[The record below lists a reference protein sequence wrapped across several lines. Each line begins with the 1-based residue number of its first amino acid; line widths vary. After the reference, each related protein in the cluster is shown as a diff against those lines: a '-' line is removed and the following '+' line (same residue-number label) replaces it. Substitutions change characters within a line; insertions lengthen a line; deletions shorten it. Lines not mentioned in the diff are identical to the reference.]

1 MAPARDIDGGVV
13 RRIFVPPRHADPV
26 LAATTDSAWTMGW
39 TLIGLSVVN
48 SAGTLLLPPSSL
60 RALVILFAGLAM
72 GAATLLL
79 VRMGLVRAAC
89 WVLVVLFWV
98 YAVGAEWTAGGV
110 QAPSIAVQILFVVAA
125 GVVLGWRAGI
135 VATLAAAV
143 TVFALAWAEV
153 AGVLPVPHVLHTPW
167 SRAWAMTG
175 YLMAALVI
183 VVVNMVNLERSR
195 DRALSEVTQRRET
208 EAFLSEVVASP
219 PGVFYAI
226 DPDGRFL
233 RWNRQM
239 ETLTGLSNA
248 EITLAHFS
256 QAIETSDKEAVIA
269 AVAGAF
275 ERGSAEVEAKIQT
288 MEGPRDFI
296 LTGRRVDAEAG
307 AFVVGFGVDVTAR
320 HEAQQALVT
329 LNKEL
334 DQRVELRTA
343 QLEEALH
350 SLESFSY
357 SVSHDLRAPLR
368 AINGYASILES
379 DYPDALGEEGA
390 QLCERIRA
398 NTLHMGGLIDDLMS
412 FSRLERHQMHSE
424 PVDHGPA
431 GRVGGRRPQHGRGRR
446 SGAVGG
452 RASAARLG
460 GRGDAASGVG
470 QPAGQ
475 CGEVLGHRGRSAGD
489 GGVRR
494 RVRRAG
500 VLRERQRRGLRLP
513 VRRQGLR
520 RLRAPARQRLRRHG
534 HRPRHRQAD
543 RGGARRT
550 GVVRIAAGGGVD
562 VLLLAARGRLDGGS
576 DCVRGRVR
584 TVRGD
589 VDAADLG
596 LTLPHEH
603 LVSSLTAKLTPPEGD
618 PGRRLRDLPLTAEL
632 VDAVRRA
639 PFSSRDNL
647 VMDEALATAELAAFV
662 GAGGRTV
669 VDQTPPDLGRDLPAL
684 RRIAA
689 ATGLHVVAACG
700 VYLPLLQVGM
710 ARRDPDELAEAWAA
724 ELTADPEAGGTP
736 CGVIGEI
743 AVSRRLRAAERVAL
757 RAAAGAHA
765 ATGAPVSIHAV
776 APDDALAALDLLAA
790 EGVPARRIAV
800 CHADALVDRGYQRE
814 LAARGVYVEFDFF
827 GWHAVSGADA
837 NGEGD
842 RERVAAAAA
851 LITGAAGDRVLLSQ
865 DVVTRIQCTRFGGG
879 GYAHLLTG
887 LAGWFEQD
895 GVGPEELRRVMT
907 QNPAAWLS
915 WS

>member
-1 MAPARDIDGGVV
+1 
-13 RRIFVPPRHADPV
+13 
-26 LAATTDSAWTMGW
+26 
-39 TLIGLSVVN
+39 
-48 SAGTLLLPPSSL
+48 
-60 RALVILFAGLAM
+60 
-72 GAATLLL
+72 
-79 VRMGLVRAAC
+79 
-89 WVLVVLFWV
+89 
-98 YAVGAEWTAGGV
+98 
-110 QAPSIAVQILFVVAA
+110 
-125 GVVLGWRAGI
+125 
-135 VATLAAAV
+135 
-143 TVFALAWAEV
+143 V

-424 PVDHGPA
+424 PVAMDRLVESVVADLSTGGVGEAVQWEVEPLPLASGDEAMLRQVWANLLGNAVKFSATVAAPLVTVACAAGSGEQVYSVSDNGVGFDSRYAAKVFDVFERLHGSDFDGTGIGLAIVKRIVEAHGGRVWCASQQGEGSTFSFSLPA
-431 GRVGGRRPQHGRGRR
+431 GG
-446 SGAVGG
+446 STEAV
-452 RASAARLG
+452 
-460 GRGDAASGVG
+460 
-470 QPAGQ
+470 
-475 CGEVLGHRGRSAGD
+475 
-489 GGVRR
+489 
-494 RVRRAG
+494 
-500 VLRERQRRGLRLP
+500 
-513 VRRQGLR
+513 
-520 RLRAPARQRLRRHG
+520 
-534 HRPRHRQAD
+534 
-543 RGGARRT
+543 
-550 GVVRIAAGGGVD
+550 
-562 VLLLAARGRLDGGS
+562 
-576 DCVRGRVR
+576 
-584 TVRGD
+584 
-589 VDAADLG
+589 
-596 LTLPHEH
+596 
-603 LVSSLTAKLTPPEGD
+603 TA
-618 PGRRLRDLPLTAEL
+618 
-632 VDAVRRA
+632 
-639 PFSSRDNL
+639 
-647 VMDEALATAELAAFV
+647 
-662 GAGGRTV
+662 
-669 VDQTPPDLGRDLPAL
+669 
-684 RRIAA
+684 
-689 ATGLHVVAACG
+689 
-700 VYLPLLQVGM
+700 
-710 ARRDPDELAEAWAA
+710 
-724 ELTADPEAGGTP
+724 
-736 CGVIGEI
+736 
-743 AVSRRLRAAERVAL
+743 
-757 RAAAGAHA
+757 
-765 ATGAPVSIHAV
+765 
-776 APDDALAALDLLAA
+776 
-790 EGVPARRIAV
+790 
-800 CHADALVDRGYQRE
+800 
-814 LAARGVYVEFDFF
+814 
-827 GWHAVSGADA
+827 
-837 NGEGD
+837 
-842 RERVAAAAA
+842 
-851 LITGAAGDRVLLSQ
+851 
-865 DVVTRIQCTRFGGG
+865 
-879 GYAHLLTG
+879 
-887 LAGWFEQD
+887 
-895 GVGPEELRRVMT
+895 
-907 QNPAAWLS
+907 
-915 WS
+915 